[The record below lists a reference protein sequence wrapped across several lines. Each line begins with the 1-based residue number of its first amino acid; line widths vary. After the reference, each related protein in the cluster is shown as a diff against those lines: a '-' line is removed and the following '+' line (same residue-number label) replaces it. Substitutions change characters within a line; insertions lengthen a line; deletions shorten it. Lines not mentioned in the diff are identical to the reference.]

1 MSSPLPIAA
10 SRPASSATVAA
21 FAALA
26 ALAPL
31 AVDAAVAAAPAARSA
46 SAAAHGAGPPAPH
59 ELQSIEIDDAWILEP
74 PPGIRVAAA
83 YFTMSNMGHRTAVL
97 IGVACPLAASAMLH
111 RTMLMQDES
120 KMRPVERLAVA
131 PSHVVS
137 LAPDGLHVMLE
148 GLRRPLG
155 VGERVPLVL
164 HFQGGGVVHITA
176 LVRPPGGG

>member
-10 SRPASSATVAA
+10 SRPASSAVVAA
-21 FAALA
+21 VAALA
-26 ALAPL
+26 AFAPL
-31 AVDAAVAAAPAARSA
+31 AAAPAARSA
-46 SAAAHGAGPPAPH
+46 SAAVHSAGPPAAH
-59 ELQSIEIDDAWILEP
+59 ELQSIEVDDAWIPEP